1 MRVCVPS
8 FLPGGLDAR
17 VSEHFGHCEV
27 FTVIEVEDGKIVK
40 AWPLSNDDEG
50 QEHNCAIPVQRVA
63 SEGVEHMIVGGI
75 GQGPLMGFSQ
85 QNIKVYSGA
94 SGTVEETVK
103 RFIDGTLANTGPTG
117 ACQGGCH

>member
-8 FLPGGLDAR
+8 FLPGGLNAP

-27 FTVIEVEDGKIVK
+27 FTVADVENGEIVK

-50 QEHNCAIPVQRVA
+50 QEHTCAIPVQKVVDA
-63 SEGVEHMIVGGI
+63 GVEHMIVGGI
-75 GQGPLMGFSQ
+75 GQGPLMGFMQ
-85 QNIKVYSGA
+85 ANIKVYSGA

-103 RFIDGTLANTGPTG
+103 RFVAGTLANTDSKGV
-117 ACQGGCH
+117 CQGGCH

>member
-8 FLPGGLDAR
+8 FLPGGLDAP

-27 FTVIEVEDGKIVK
+27 FTVADIENGEIVK

-50 QEHNCAIPVQRVA
+50 QEHTCAIPIQKVA

-75 GQGPLMGFSQ
+75 GQGALMGFLQ

-103 RFIDGTLANTGPTG
+103 RFIAGTLADTDSNS
-117 ACQGGCH
+117 ACQGGRH

>member
-8 FLPGGLDAR
+8 SLPGGLDAP

-27 FTVIEVEDGKIVK
+27 FTVIDVEDGKIVK

-50 QEHNCAIPVQRVA
+50 QEHTCAIPVQRVA
-63 SEGVEHMIVGGI
+63 GAGVEHMIVGGI
-75 GQGPLMGFSQ
+75 GQGPLMGFIQ
-85 QNIKVYSGA
+85 ENIKVYSGA

-103 RFIDGTLANTGPTG
+103 RFIAGTLSNTDSKG

>member
-8 FLPGGLDAR
+8 FLPGGLNAL

-27 FTVIEVEDGKIVK
+27 FTVADIENGEIVK

-50 QEHNCAIPVQRVA
+50 QEHTCAIPVQRVVDA
-63 SEGVEHMIVGGI
+63 GVEHMIVGGI
-75 GQGPLMGFSQ
+75 GQGPLAGFMQ
-85 QNIKVYSGA
+85 ENIKVYSGA

-103 RFIDGTLANTGPTG
+103 RFIAGTLSDTDSKGG
-117 ACQGGCH
+117 CQGGCH

>member
-8 FLPGGLDAR
+8 FLPGGLNAP

-27 FTVIEVEDGKIVK
+27 FTIADIENGEIVK

-50 QEHNCAIPVQRVA
+50 QEHTCAIPVQRVVDA
-63 SEGVEHMIVGGI
+63 GVEHMIVGGI
-75 GQGPLMGFSQ
+75 GQGPLAGFMQ
-85 QNIKVYSGA
+85 ENIKVYSGA

-103 RFIDGTLANTGPTG
+103 RFIAGTLSDTDSKGV
-117 ACQGGCH
+117 CQGGCH

>member
-8 FLPGGLDAR
+8 FLPGGLDAP

-27 FTVIEVEDGKIVK
+27 FTIIDVEDDEIVK

-50 QEHNCAIPVQRVA
+50 QEHTCAVPIQKVA

-75 GQGPLMGFSQ
+75 GQGALVGFSQ
-85 QNIKVYSGA
+85 ENIKVYSGA

-103 RFIDGTLANTGPTG
+103 RFIAGTLADTGPRG
-117 ACQGGCH
+117 VCQGGCH

>member
-8 FLPGGLDAR
+8 FLPGGLDAP
-17 VSEHFGHCEV
+17 VSEHFGHCDV
-27 FTVIEVEDGKIVK
+27 FTIIDVEDDEIVK

-50 QEHNCAIPVQRVA
+50 QEHTCAVPIQKVA

-75 GQGPLMGFSQ
+75 GQGALVGFSQ
-85 QNIKVYSGA
+85 ENIKVYSGA

-103 RFIDGTLANTGPTG
+103 RFIAGTLADTGPRG
-117 ACQGGCH
+117 VCQGGCH